1 MAVKIGKSYKS
12 LFQVN
17 LIEAPIIGI
26 LLVILFSITII
37 ILQLIP
43 LLKKN
48 HNLNMFLSVF
58 ISGALF
64 HIICEYTGLN
74 VWYSKNYY
82 NIINN

>member
-1 MAVKIGKSYKS
+1 MTVKIGKSYKS

-48 HNLNMFLSVF
+48 HNLNMILSVF

>member
-48 HNLNMFLSVF
+48 HNLNIILSVF